1 MAIKTG
7 VGPGTRRATGDAIL
21 AAARAVDT
29 HLIKAR
35 LAAFERAHRAYTAAQ
50 GKVEAE
56 DGQLRAGQARV
67 AEFDV
72 AQDEAV
78 ENLARMLVADG
89 QPRANPFAS
98 FGAPAPSTLI
108 KMPVIEEG
116 KAIHKLVAAV
126 QRNKTVSKATLQAA
140 QAADKAAKAVEQ
152 ALVPIEKLQTA
163 LKTARHTRDAV
174 GQSWETALAALKR
187 GARAAGD
194 DGAPQ
199 LYATLFKGIA
209 QPSPRNNK
217 PKPPPPQPTPPQPAP
232 VSA

>member
-1 MAIKTG
+1 MAKIG
-7 VGPGTRRATGDAIL
+7 MGPGGRRTTGDAIL

-29 HLIKAR
+29 RLIKAR
-35 LAAFERAHRAYTAAQ
+35 LAAFERVHRAYTTAQ

-56 DGQLRAGQARV
+56 DAQLRAGQARV

-89 QPRANPFAS
+89 QPRANPFAA

-108 KMPVIEEG
+108 KMPVVEEG
-116 KAIHKLVAAV
+116 KAIHKLVAAM
-126 QRNKTVSKATLQAA
+126 QRNKAASKATLQAA

-152 ALVPIEKLQTA
+152 ALGPIEKLQSA
-163 LKTARHTRDAV
+163 LKTARHTRDAI

-209 QPSPRNNK
+209 QPSARNTK
-217 PKPPPPQPTPPQPAP
+217 PKPPAQPNPPQPAP